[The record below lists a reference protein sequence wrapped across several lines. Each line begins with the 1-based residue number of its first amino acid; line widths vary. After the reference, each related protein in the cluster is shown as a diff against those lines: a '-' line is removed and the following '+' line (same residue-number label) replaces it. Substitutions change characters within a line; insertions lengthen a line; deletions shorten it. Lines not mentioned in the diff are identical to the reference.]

1 VSVVL
6 SPTQIYQLALKH
18 GFSPQEATMVTAIA
32 GQESQGRTDAFNPQ
46 DSHGGSV
53 GLMQIN
59 GANAALLGGGNWRKA
74 GEDPDASM
82 AAAHALYARRGN
94 FKDWGGYTDGGYKKY
109 LNQAVAASGV
119 APGTS
124 LTSAPGHPHTL
135 TPSTAG
141 PEYTP
146 TAVAA
151 ANPVPAA
158 PPPPTFSE
166 AAAKGDVGGMF
177 KSLITKPPPKK
188 DAQGNEV
195 EQKSTLE
202 NVASAF
208 GGKGGEERGPAPIPE
223 MPAAP
228 VVTDPTPGL
237 APAAQQLWSTVAQA
251 AARPLS
257 WTSDPYGSN
266 AGLQRIRQGGG
277 TTLNNTG
284 YGYDG

>member
-1 VSVVL
+1 MSVVL

-59 GANAALLGGGNWRKA
+59 GANAALLGGSNWRRI

-119 APGTS
+119 APSATAAAPGIIDPSIVARGGTS
-124 LTSAPGHPHTL
+124 PAIPD
-135 TPSTAG
+135 ST
-141 PEYTP
+141 
-146 TAVAA
+146 
-151 ANPVPAA
+151 PAA
-158 PPPPTFSE
+158 PPPPTPGE
-166 AAAKGDVGGMF
+166 LIAKGDVGGAV
-177 KSLITKPPPKK
+177 KALWTKPPPKT
-188 DAQGNEV
+188 DAQGNQV

-202 NVASAF
+202 NVADAF
-208 GGKGGEERGPAPIPE
+208 GSNGGGEQRGPAPIPE
-223 MPAAP
+223 MQPMAP
-228 VVTDPTPGL
+228 VQDPTPGL
-237 APAAQQLWSTVAQA
+237 APAAQQLWASVAQA
-251 AARPLS
+251 SAQPLT
-257 WTSDPYGSN
+257 WTSAPYGSN